1 MAKKQSISHGL
12 WQRIR
17 NDYKNKNT
25 IKSAKRTIRQFA
37 DWCKA
42 TIPGL
47 DLEAL
52 QQQDMATE
60 VLQMYSNELQMSDKS
75 AATIH
80 TMLAYPC
87 KALCVSMREIQKP
100 TRRAAAI
107 RRGRSD
113 LPVDLENQ
121 SRLVEFQ
128 QRVGIRRAELKKLRG
143 SDFVHDESGYW
154 CVRVRRG
161 KGGKFQ
167 LQRIL
172 ESDIQAV
179 SKFFDGS
186 EDLVFSNAEMDNKI
200 NLHAI
205 RAQQARRAY
214 FYYLNELKKPG
225 AREAAVQQL
234 KKRYAAYNRGNVESW
249 ISEIDKCSGV
259 YYLRGD
265 NRKKAAAAGLPE
277 SYDRLALMMVSV
289 YHLSHWRLDVTVT
302 NYMIP

>member
-37 DWCKA
+37 DWCKE

-47 DLEAL
+47 DFETL
-52 QQQDMATE
+52 QQPDMAVE

-87 KALCVSMREIQKP
+87 KSLCVSMREIQKP
-100 TRRAAAI
+100 IRRAAEI

-113 LPVDLENQ
+113 PVDLVKQ
-121 SRLVEFQ
+121 SQLIEFQ
-128 QRVGIRRAELKKLRG
+128 QRVGIRRAELKRLRG
-143 SDFVHDESGYW
+143 SDFVQDESGYW

-186 EDLVFSNAEMDNKI
+186 ENLVFSEAEMDNKL

-214 FYYLNELKKPG
+214 FYYLDELKKPG
-225 AREAAVQQL
+225 AHEIAVQQL

-277 SYDRLALMMVSV
+277 AYDRLALMMVSV
-289 YHLSHWRLDVTVT
+289 YHLSHWRLDVTIT
-302 NYMIP
+302 NYIVY

>member
-1 MAKKQSISHGL
+1 MAKKQSISHGM

-37 DWCKA
+37 DWCKE

-47 DLEAL
+47 DFETL
-52 QQQDMATE
+52 QQPDMAAE

-87 KALCVSMREIQKP
+87 KSLCVSMREIQKP
-100 TRRAAAI
+100 IRRAAEI
-107 RRGRSD
+107 RRGRND
-113 LPVDLENQ
+113 PVDLAKQ
-121 SRLVEFQ
+121 SQLIEFQ

-143 SDFVHDESGYW
+143 SDFVRDESGYL

-172 ESDIQAV
+172 ESDIPVV

-186 EDLVFSNAEMDNKI
+186 ENRIFSDAEMDNKL

-205 RAQQARRAY
+205 RAQQAQRAY
-214 FYYLNELKKPG
+214 FYYLDELKKPG

-249 ISEIDKCSGV
+249 ISEIDKSGGI

-289 YHLSHWRLDVTVT
+289 YHLSHWRLDVTIT
-302 NYMIP
+302 NYIVY

>member
-37 DWCKA
+37 DWCKE

-47 DLEAL
+47 DFAAL
-52 QQQDMATE
+52 QQSDMAAE
-60 VLQMYSNELQMSDKS
+60 VLQMYSNELQMSNKS

-87 KALCVSMREIQKP
+87 KALCVSMHEIKKP
-100 TRRAAAI
+100 ARRSATI
-107 RRGRSD
+107 RRGRND
-113 LPVDLENQ
+113 LPVDLVNQ

-143 SDFVHDESGYW
+143 SDFVRDESGYW

-172 ESDIQAV
+172 ESDIMAV

-186 EDLVFSNAEMDNKI
+186 ENHIFSDAEMDNKL

-214 FYYLNELKKPG
+214 FYYLDELKKPG
-225 AREAAVQQL
+225 AREIAVQQL

-249 ISEIDKCSGV
+249 ISEIDKCNGV

-265 NRKKAAAAGLPE
+265 NRKKAVAAGLPE

-289 YHLSHWRLDVTVT
+289 YHLSHWRLDVTIT
-302 NYMIP
+302 NYIVY